1 MIIRTIKNKNYTTI
15 NNTVLED
22 VRLSWE
28 AKGLATYLLS
38 KPDDWRIKTTQLW
51 HASANG
57 IQAVKR
63 ILRELEAA
71 GYLQRERSRDPQTG
85 KFVWMQIL
93 YEIPLP
99 VETAPPVEEK
109 TTIGRN
115 PSDGQPSD
123 GKPSDGKPSD
133 GNPYYGKPCDG
144 FPSDIVSTDI
154 PSTDIPSTDIPST
167 EVVNPEPSS
176 PDLSPKATKKG
187 DGDEASSPDEWR
199 QVTELMHR
207 CGITLSGYMSEQYQD
222 MLKEYGAL
230 AVLAGIRNAADNGK
244 AGRLKYVRACVS
256 NAAAGYHP
264 NGDGKTKTTISDI
277 VVIGGDL

>member
-99 VETAPPVEEK
+99 VETVPPAEGE
-109 TTIGRN
+109 TSIGRK
-115 PSDGQPSD
+115 PSHGQ
-123 GKPSDGKPSD
+123 PSDGKPSD
-133 GNPYYGKPCDG
+133 GNPYYGEPCDG

-154 PSTDIPSTDIPST
+154 PNTDIPST
-167 EVVNPEPSS
+167 EVINPEPSS
-176 PDLSPKATKKG
+176 PDPSSKATKQD
-187 DGDEASSPDEWR
+187 DGDEVSSPDEWR
-199 QVTELMHR
+199 QVTALMHR

-222 MLKEYGAL
+222 MLREYGVL
-230 AVLAGIRNAADNGK
+230 AVLAGIKNAADNGK
-244 AGRLKYVRACVS
+244 AGRLKYVRACVA